1 MKIIDLYVMVSKG
14 EQPKKFKYRDEW
26 WAYSIDDCD
35 FRTLKQ
41 EYRDADMPTYEY
53 LMCIIDTSNL
63 NDEVEMIED
72 KEYEEIEEIHTN
84 TTINLD
90 VCETFDVLEEK
101 INALIRNQKK
111 ILERLDK
118 ND

>member
-41 EYRDADMPTYEY
+41 EYRNADMPTYEY

-72 KEYEEIEEIHTN
+72 KEYEEIEEIPK
-84 TTINLD
+84 
-90 VCETFDVLEEK
+90 EEIIDFLSTGEQMLANK